1 MFGKRLLLMFQF
13 SCHLIYSNPL
23 PVACV
28 FYKHKRNGVQQ
39 QQVHMLAKTMIAN
52 HVKLGG
58 RGGDDDI
65 LCQSD
70 TGY

>member
-1 MFGKRLLLMFQF
+1 MFQF

-28 FYKHKRNGVQQ
+28 FYKHKRNGMQQQ

-58 RGGDDDI
+58 RGGGTTTFCVSLI
-65 LCQSD
+65 L
-70 TGY
+70 GIN

>member
-1 MFGKRLLLMFQF
+1 MFQF
-13 SCHLIYSNPL
+13 SCHLIHSNPL

-58 RGGDDDI
+58 RGGGTTTFCVSLI
-65 LCQSD
+65 L
-70 TGY
+70 GINKR

>member
-1 MFGKRLLLMFQF
+1 MFQF

-58 RGGDDDI
+58 RGGATTFCVSLI
-65 LCQSD
+65 L
-70 TGY
+70 GINKR